1 MAVGFFDKVIFER
14 VVGVKAGRSFGFGRR
29 LTTEDK
35 WDKTQLGGFVVAFSL
50 EDSCWLLVA
59 RGKVTA
65 GANTRGARKKRG
77 KQEAEVQRIGLE
89 NP

>member
-1 MAVGFFDKVIFER
+1 MVAF
-14 VVGVKAGRSFGFGRR
+14 S
-29 LTTEDK
+29 LEDK
-35 WDKTQLGGFVVAFSL
+35 AQLGGFVVAFSL
-50 EDSCWLLVA
+50 EDSCWLLAA